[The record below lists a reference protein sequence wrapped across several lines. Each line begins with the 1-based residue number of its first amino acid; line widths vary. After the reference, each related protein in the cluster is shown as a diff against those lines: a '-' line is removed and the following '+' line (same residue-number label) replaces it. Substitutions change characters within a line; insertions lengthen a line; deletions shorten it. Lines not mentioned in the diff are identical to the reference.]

1 MTKRQIL
8 LPNLQPAAPSRLQ
21 VHYVD
26 KNLFFN
32 NCPLFCCRKRV
43 ASSTEE
49 LREPASVTSEKVAKM
64 SVKKMINEVDNVVD
78 EALDA
83 LVRTNPGVN
92 IIENHRVIVRSDVEN
107 VKDKVA
113 ILCGGGS
120 GHEPAF
126 AGYVGKGCLSAA
138 VAGSVFA
145 SPPPKSILAGLL
157 TLAKLNPSGILV
169 VCTNRL
175 FMHV

>member
-1 MTKRQIL
+1 MG
-8 LPNLQPAAPSRLQ
+8 
-21 VHYVD
+21 
-26 KNLFFN
+26 
-32 NCPLFCCRKRV
+32 
-43 ASSTEE
+43 
-49 LREPASVTSEKVAKM
+49 
-64 SVKKMINEVDNVVD
+64 VKKMINDVDNIVD

-83 LVRTNPGVN
+83 LVKTNPGVN

-107 VKDKVA
+107 LKDKVA

-157 TLAKLNPSGILV
+157 TLAELNPSGILV
-169 VCTNRL
+169 VCIYLT
-175 FMHV
+175 FTWWYVMSVKT

>member
-1 MTKRQIL
+1 MHI
-8 LPNLQPAAPSRLQ
+8 
-21 VHYVD
+21 YI
-26 KNLFFN
+26 
-32 NCPLFCCRKRV
+32 FCRRKRV
-43 ASSTEE
+43 ASSGSEE
-49 LREPASVTSEKVAKM
+49 VFDPTTVTKEKIPKM
-64 SVKKMINEVDNVVD
+64 SVKKMINDVDKVVD

-83 LVRTNPGVN
+83 LVKTNPGVN
-92 IIENHRVIVRSDVEN
+92 GIENHRVIVRSDVEN
-107 VKDKVA
+107 IKDKVA

-157 TLAKLNPSGILV
+157 TLASLNPSGILV
-169 VCTNRL
+169 VCNI
-175 FMHV
+175 